1 MNTDRIIKLLKEQG
15 QIILQGAPGT
25 GKTYATVELAV
36 ALCCP
41 NDSNISSERR
51 KLKEKYDELVEKG
64 RVAFTTFHQSMDYE
78 DFVEGYKPTTEEERE
93 EDPNA
98 QFVLR
103 DGIFKKICKDAALG
117 LENPEAKNKL
127 IEELKKEAS
136 DQNGVKITDANGKE
150 YQLFFSIDQWFY
162 KCDESYSKKTM
173 ATRWNTYIQNG
184 CSNKSLKSDTIA
196 LSICIY
202 LKKEYPKDDFDNAWK
217 KLCEEIQTTNKPIEV
232 NTGEKSRQT
241 YLLTKVEDNGSIL
254 VHRECNI
261 PNIEDYISKSDAAGY
276 QNAIYRKLKQLNKEA
291 RANYLLI
298 IDEIN
303 RANISK
309 VMGELITLLEKGKRE
324 GNEDAR
330 SAKLPYS
337 QKKFTVPDN
346 LYIIGTMNTADRS
359 LGSIDYA
366 IRRRFAFVTLE
377 ANQDLAQN
385 HKKEFDAVKGL
396 IEECRDDDFE
406 VDEIMVGHS
415 YFMPNDKDEWE
426 RNIDYK
432 IIPLLLEY
440 FKDGVLIDKENKIFT
455 DIKRTKKDQLKSYLK
470 FSKNQQNAQENENQ
484 QQSKQEAASE

>member
-1 MNTDRIIKLLKEQG
+1 METERIIELLKEQG

-41 NDSNISSERR
+41 NEYSSISSDHN
-51 KLKEKYDELVEKG
+51 KLKKKYDGLVKEG

-78 DFVEGYKPTTEEERE
+78 DFVEGYKPATEEERKTN
-93 EDPNA
+93 PNA

-103 DGIFKKICKDAALG
+103 NGIFKKMCQKARIEKTYTRDQVYETIKKRLDDGDHIIIPVQGGTYEYYKEGNNYMNKNSKNSISRVSNLKNIIGDAFEFWTECRDNNG
-117 LENPEAKNKL
+117 YYVEDRDKMGG
-127 IEELKKEAS
+127 KKQS
-136 DQNGVKITDANGKE
+136 G
-150 YQLFFSIDQWFY
+150 S
-162 KCDESYSKKTM
+162 
-173 ATRWNTYIQNG
+173 NTYIPA
-184 CSNKSLKSDTIA
+184 IA
-196 LSICIY
+196 SYIN
-202 LKKEYPKDDFDNAWK
+202 EMV
-217 KLCEEIQTTNKPIEV
+217 KP
-232 NTGEKSRQT
+232 Q
-241 YLLTKVEDNGSIL
+241 
-254 VHRECNI
+254 
-261 PNIEDYISKSDAAGY
+261 P
-276 QNAIYRKLKQLNKEA
+276 
-291 RANYLLI
+291 YLLI

-324 GNEDAR
+324 GKEDAR

-337 QKKFTVPDN
+337 QEEFTVPDN

-377 ANQDLAQN
+377 ANQELAEI
-385 HKKEFDAVKGL
+385 HKKEFDAVKNL

-415 YFMPNDKDEWE
+415 YFMPKDDEWQ

-440 FKDGVLIDKENKIFT
+440 FKDGVLIDKENNIF
-455 DIKRTKKDQLKSYLK
+455 KERAKTKKDQLKDHLG
-470 FSKNQQNAQENENQ
+470 FSKSQQIVQKNDNLA
-484 QQSKQEAASE
+484 

>member
-1 MNTDRIIKLLKEQG
+1 MDINSIIDLLKEQG

-41 NDSNISSERR
+41 DDYQKNKNNHAELKKIYDKLVND
-51 KLKEKYDELVEKG
+51 G

-78 DFVEGYKPTTEEERE
+78 DFVEGYKPATEEERGNGVG
-93 EDPNA
+93 D
-98 QFVLR
+98 FKRR
-103 DGIFKKICKDAALG
+103 DGIFKEICDKAKAKNRLKYDIYLRKIFSQIKNNILDEIKDAGTTG
-117 LENPEAKNKL
+117 LVLEGMQTKFNFLLYGSDYQVKSINTKKYNKCSPNKAFKKKTIEDILVEGINDYKFEIDLARKNSN
-127 IEELKKEAS
+127 ELKEQGTYGWVWALVKEIGS
-136 DQNGVKITDANGKE
+136 RYNNFINRVISNTLTESESKIINYE
-150 YQLFFSIDQWFY
+150 NSVNNN
-162 KCDESYSKKTM
+162 DEE
-173 ATRWNTYIQNG
+173 
-184 CSNKSLKSDTIA
+184 SNKVTIVSSL
-196 LSICIY
+196 
-202 LKKEYPKDDFDNAWK
+202 P
-217 KLCEEIQTTNKPIEV
+217 
-232 NTGEKSRQT
+232 
-241 YLLTKVEDNGSIL
+241 
-254 VHRECNI
+254 
-261 PNIEDYISKSDAAGY
+261 
-276 QNAIYRKLKQLNKEA
+276 
-291 RANYLLI
+291 YLLI

-337 QKKFTVPDN
+337 QKEFTVPDN

-377 ANQDLAQN
+377 AEEKHVENKYKDSFN
-385 HKKEFDAVKGL
+385 KVKKL
-396 IEECRDDDFE
+396 IADCRDDDFE

-415 YFMPNDKDEWE
+415 YFMPKSDEEWQ

-440 FKDGVLIDKENKIFT
+440 FKDGVLIDKENKIFA
-455 DIKRTKKDQLKSYLK
+455 DRDKTKKDLLKDYLK
-470 FSKNQQNAQENENQ
+470 LSESQQNVQENQEQ
-484 QQSKQEAASE
+484 QQGEQ

>member
-1 MNTDRIIKLLKEQG
+1 MDTDSIIKLLKEQG

-41 NDSNISSERR
+41 NEYQSLQSNHDS
-51 KLKEKYDELVEKG
+51 LKKKYDELVKEG

-78 DFVEGYKPTTEEERE
+78 DFVEGYKPTTKEERE
-93 EDPNA
+93 NGEGD
-98 QFVLR
+98 FKRR

-117 LENPEAKNKL
+117 LENAAAKDKL

-136 DQNGVKITDANGKE
+136 VHNGVKITDANDKE
-150 YQLFFSIDQWFY
+150 YQLFFNGQWFY
-162 KCDESYSKKTM
+162 ECDESYSKKTM
-173 ATRWNTYIQNG
+173 ATRWNTYKQ
-184 CSNKSLKSDTIA
+184 NKSLKSDTIA
-196 LSICIY
+196 KSICIY
-202 LKKEYPKDDFDNAWK
+202 LESKYTNIDFSEAWNR
-217 KLCEEIQTTNKPIEV
+217 LCNEITTTGTIEV
-232 NTGEKSRQT
+232 NTGNNSRQT
-241 YLLTKVEDNGSIL
+241 YQLKNVENDSIL
-254 VHRECNI
+254 VHRSCDI
-261 PNIEDYISKSDAAGY
+261 KNIEDSSESSNGY
-276 QNAIYRKLKQLNKEA
+276 QNAIYRRLEEFNKKN

-309 VMGELITLLEKGKRE
+309 VMGELITLLEKGKRK

-337 QKKFTVPDN
+337 QEEFTVPDN

-377 ANQDLAQN
+377 AEEN
-385 HKKEFDAVKGL
+385 HVGNKYKDSFNKVKKL

-406 VDEIMVGHS
+406 VDEIMAGHS
-415 YFMPNDKDEWE
+415 YFMPKDDDEWQ

-440 FKDGVLIDKENKIFT
+440 FKDGVLIDKKNIFT
-455 DIKRTKKDQLKSYLK
+455 DRKMTKKDQLKSYL
-470 FSKNQQNAQENENQ
+470 SNKNQKNVPEGEIEDQ
-484 QQSKQEAASE
+484 QQSKQQTAPE